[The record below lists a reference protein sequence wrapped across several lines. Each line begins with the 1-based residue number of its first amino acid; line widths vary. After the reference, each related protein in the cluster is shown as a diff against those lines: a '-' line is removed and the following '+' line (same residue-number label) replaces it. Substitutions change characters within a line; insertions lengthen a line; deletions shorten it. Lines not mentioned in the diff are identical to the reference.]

1 VNLSDI
7 MSAMRL
13 SSYAELGLL
22 LFGGAFIAIVVYV
35 LGTKESKDWDV
46 ARRLALGTL
55 EEDAIAAE
63 RASRAESRTRES
75 Q

>member
-1 VNLSDI
+1 VSLSDI

-35 LGTKESKDWDV
+35 LCTRESEDWEA
-46 ARRLALGTL
+46 ARRLALGTAD
-55 EEDAIAAE
+55 EDATAATRRANAE
-63 RASRAESRTRES
+63 RLARESR
-75 Q
+75 

>member
-1 VNLSDI
+1 

-35 LGTKESKDWDV
+35 LRTRESEDWEA
-46 ARRLALGTL
+46 ARRLALGTA
-55 EEDAIAAE
+55 EEDATAAA
-63 RASRAESRTRES
+63 RGSSAENLTRES
-75 Q
+75 R